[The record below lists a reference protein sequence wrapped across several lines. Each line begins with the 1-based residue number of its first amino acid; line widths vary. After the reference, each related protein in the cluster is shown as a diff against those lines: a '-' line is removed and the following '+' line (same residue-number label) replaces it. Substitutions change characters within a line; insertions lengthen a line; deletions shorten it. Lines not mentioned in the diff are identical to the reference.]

1 MRKLILAA
9 AFATAVMTASAAP
22 KKTSTPAQLATA
34 FTEIGGLDADQ
45 KAKIQ
50 AVMETYVD
58 GAKGVKKP
66 GDLKKIDEAAWTELH
81 AIIKPAQW
89 KKVWSYV
96 DRENQKEYKDRMEDL
111 KDRQEDLKDKAED
124 RKDKNDKKNRTP
136 AEIRK
141 DRAEDK
147 KDKAEDKKDK
157 AEDKKDRQDDA
168 YDTKDE
174 VRAWLNGLK
183 LRVGGMKLTTE
194 KSDSK

>member
-1 MRKLILAA
+1 MRRVILAV
-9 AFATAVMTASAAP
+9 AFAAAVATASAAP
-22 KKTSTPAQLATA
+22 KKASTPAQLAAA
-34 FTEIGGLDADQ
+34 FAEIGGFDADQ

-50 AVMETYVD
+50 AVMEAYVE

-66 GDLKKIDEAAWTELH
+66 ADLKKIDDAAWAELH
-81 AIIKPAQW
+81 AIVKPAQW
-89 KKVWSYV
+89 KKVWAYV
-96 DRENQKEYKDRMEDL
+96 DRENAKESKDRREDL

-124 RKDKNDKKNRTP
+124 KKDRNDKKKRTP

-141 DRAEDK
+141 DRAEDR

-157 AEDKKDRQDDA
+157 AEDRKDRQDDA

-183 LRVGGMKLTTE
+183 LRVGAMKLPTE
-194 KSDSK
+194 KSESK

>member
-1 MRKLILAA
+1 MRKVILAVAFVA
-9 AFATAVMTASAAP
+9 AVATATAAP
-22 KKTSTPAQLATA
+22 KKTSTPAQLAAA
-34 FTEIGGLDADQ
+34 FAEIGGFDADQ
-45 KAKIQ
+45 KAKIL
-50 AVMETYVD
+50 AVMETYVE

-81 AIIKPAQW
+81 AIVKPAQW
-89 KKVWSYV
+89 KKVWAYV
-96 DRENQKEYKDRMEDL
+96 DRENAKEYKDRIEDL
-111 KDRQEDLKDKAED
+111 KDRAEDLKDKADD
-124 RKDKNDKKNRTP
+124 RNDKNKKKRTP

-141 DRAEDK
+141 DRAEDR

-183 LRVGGMKLTTE
+183 LRVGGMKLPTE
-194 KSDSK
+194 KSESK